1 MGNKQDFVGL
11 GLYCADVCKALD
23 RGLNGKRSEELSKS
37 VHEAIEQLRTW
48 VQPAMQTTSGP
59 FTKLSVAELSQRSR
73 EMSTRSVTRICSS
86 DS

>member
-37 VHEAIEQLRTW
+37 VHEAIEQLRT
-48 VQPAMQTTSGP
+48 
-59 FTKLSVAELSQRSR
+59 
-73 EMSTRSVTRICSS
+73 
-86 DS
+86 